1 MLVDIRS
8 LTLTSYNYCI
18 ALYSG
23 FTVTEHQIHTVL
35 NCNKHHFP
43 DVHITVQPTDV
54 HVCSGSDAIFSCTIS
69 RPNDQEYTT
78 VGWQILNKDGDFV
91 SVENRDRHTITETHG
106 NESELTEMLQISN
119 VTVSDNGTWYRCNPI
134 TGIVMSNNVSL
145 NVAGKNT

>member
-1 MLVDIRS
+1 MI
-8 LTLTSYNYCI
+8 TSYNHCI
-18 ALYSG
+18 ALYSS
-23 FTVTEHQIHTVL
+23 FTVTEHQVHTLL

-54 HVCSGSDAIFSCTIS
+54 HVCSGSDAIFSCIIR

-106 NESELTEMLQISN
+106 NETELTEMLQISN
-119 VTVSDNGTWYRCNPI
+119 VTASDNGTWYRCNPI

-145 NVAGKNT
+145 NVAGKNNTVDL